1 MSKRVRITE
10 WKDTHGY
17 TVYSCNGM
25 LYGFSF
31 RPYAGKLFK
40 ANIANGLY
48 VAYGPR
54 ERMDCSME
62 KTGRV
67 FYGYLKE

>member
-10 WKDTHGY
+10 WKDNHGY
-17 TVYSCNGM
+17 VYSCNGM

-31 RPYAGKLFK
+31 RPHIGKVFK
-40 ANIANGLY
+40 DDIANGLY
-48 VAYGPR
+48 VEYGPR
-54 ERMDCSME
+54 ERIVCSME

-67 FYGYLKE
+67 FYGTVEG

>member
-17 TVYSCNGM
+17 VYECNGIM
-25 LYGFSF
+25 YGFSF
-31 RPYAGKLFK
+31 RPPEGKVFK
-40 ANIANGLY
+40 DDIANGLY
-48 VAYGPR
+48 DGYSPR
-54 ERMDCSME
+54 EREFFSME

-67 FYGYLKE
+67 FYGTVEE